1 MTLAIV
7 FDSVGVGE
15 WFILLAVVLIVVG
28 PKNLPGTIRKFGNY
42 YSKFR
47 RAAESFKRQLME
59 MDTELNNVIK
69 DAEKE
74 VEAAV
79 SIPEASD
86 YQPSETDSPE
96 GADAY
101 GREYDSADY
110 TGGGDYME
118 EDYYGSGG
126 YLGEN
131 ESGDE
136 PSGDASGEE
145 GAGAVEAGT
154 AVADADGANAGVKD
168 GDKTTAE
175 S

>member
-7 FDSVGVGE
+7 FDSVGAGE
-15 WFILLAVVLIVVG
+15 WFVLLAVVLIVVG
-28 PKNLPGTIRKFGNY
+28 PKNLPSTIRKFGNY

-74 VEAAV
+74 VESAV
-79 SIPEASD
+79 SIPDASEET
-86 YQPSETDSPE
+86 PSD

-101 GREYDSADY
+101 GREFDSADY
-110 TGGGDYME
+110 SGGDYME
-118 EDYYGSGG
+118 EDYYGAGG
-126 YLGEN
+126 YPGDA
-131 ESGDE
+131 GPTDE
-136 PSGDASGEE
+136 PASPAAEGDG
-145 GAGAVEAGT
+145 
-154 AVADADGANAGVKD
+154 AVADVGGSDPGVND